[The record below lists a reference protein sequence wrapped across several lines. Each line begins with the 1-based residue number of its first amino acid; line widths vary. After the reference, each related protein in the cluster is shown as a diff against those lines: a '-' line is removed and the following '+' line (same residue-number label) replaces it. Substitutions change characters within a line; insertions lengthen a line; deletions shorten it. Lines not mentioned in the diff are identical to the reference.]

1 MEMSMTML
9 FVVWGALFTAVV
21 GRSMFEPWPADATEE
36 TQQPGMMETI
46 AQSIF

>member
-1 MEMSMTML
+1 MEMSMTAL
-9 FVVWGALFTAVV
+9 FVVWGALFTAVI
-21 GRSMFEPWPADATEE
+21 GRTMFDPWPAAATAA